1 MLSALFGG
9 GSYEPLYSYEDVE
22 NMLMQYFGGY
32 IEEGDVALQT
42 LAEQYTMLLN
52 DPAAMQA
59 MLGAGFEESPGYQYQ
74 YEQAMNAAN
83 QSAAAGGMLGT
94 PAHAQQSMGTAS
106 GLAQQDYANYYNRN
120 ANLYGQGLSTATG
133 INQMGYQANAAMA
146 GGMGNYMGS
155 TMTAD
160 YKMQAS
166 QMDALASLLGMAAGG
181 ASAYASGGSSLFL

>member
-1 MLSALFGG
+1 MLFGG
-9 GSYEPLYSYEDVE
+9 DSYQPLYSYEDVE
-22 NMLMQYFGGY
+22 NMLMKYFGGY

-74 YEQAMNAAN
+74 YEQAMNASNQAN
-83 QSAAAGGMLGT
+83 AAGGMLGT
-94 PAHAQQSMGTAS
+94 PAHTQQSMGTAS

-120 ANLYGQGLSTATG
+120 ADLYQTGMKTATG
-133 INQMGYQANAAMA
+133 INQMGYNANAAVA

-160 YKMQAS
+160 YKMQAA
-166 QMDALASLLGMAAGG
+166 QMDALASLLGMAGG
-181 ASAYASGGSSLFL
+181 APTGGSSLFM